1 VIQPYLIAVD
11 LDGTLLTDEK
21 KISRKTKETLFKL
34 IKKGHHVCIS
44 TGRPYRSSNMYYE
57 ELGLKTPI
65 VNFNG
70 AFVHHPH
77 DASFGVHHSPL
88 ELDVAKRIIKAC
100 ESFNVKNI
108 MVEIIDDVYLKKHDE
123 VIVDTFIMNE
133 SPLQIGDLHKNLTE
147 DPTAILVHPENH
159 QVDELR
165 AMLEK
170 EHAEVIDQRVWAA
183 PWNIIE
189 VIRSGI
195 SKATGLEKVAAYYD
209 IPRER
214 IIAFGDEDNDFEM
227 IEYAGHGV
235 AMGNAIDEL
244 KNRANYVTLSN
255 EEDGVAH
262 YLADVFKLL

>member
-1 VIQPYLIAVD
+1 MTQPYLIALD

-21 KISRKTKETLFKL
+21 KIPRKTKALLFEL
-34 IKKGHHVCIS
+34 IEKGHHVCIS
-44 TGRPYRSSNMYYE
+44 TGRPFRSSNMYYE

-77 DASFGVHHSPL
+77 DASFGIHHSPL
-88 ELDVAKRIIKAC
+88 ELDVAQRIIKAC
-100 ESFNVKNI
+100 ETFKVKNI
-108 MVEIIDDVYLKKHDE
+108 MVEVLDEVYLRKHDE
-123 VIVDTFIMNE
+123 VIVNTFIMNE
-133 SPLQIGDLHKNLTE
+133 NPLQIGDLQKTLTE
-147 DPTAILVHPENH
+147 DPTAILVHPEDH
-159 QVDELR
+159 HIGELR
-165 AMLEK
+165 EMLEL
-170 EHAEVIDQRVWAA
+170 EHAEVVDQRVWAA

-195 SKATGLEKVAAYYD
+195 NKATGLEKVAAYYN
-209 IPRER
+209 IPQER

-244 KNRANYVTLSN
+244 KERANYVTLTN
-255 EEDGVAH
+255 EEEGIAH
-262 YLADVFKLL
+262 FLKNVLQLV

>member
-1 VIQPYLIAVD
+1 MTQPYLIALD
-11 LDGTLLTDEK
+11 LDGTLLTDNK
-21 KISRKTKETLFKL
+21 KISKKTKKVLFKL
-34 IKKGHHVCIS
+34 MEKGHHVCIS
-44 TGRPYRSSNMYYE
+44 TGRPYRSSTMYYE
-57 ELGLKTPI
+57 ELKLNSPI

-77 DASFGVHHSPL
+77 DAKFGIHHEPL

-100 ESFNVKNI
+100 ESFHVKNI
-108 MVEIIDDVYLKKHDE
+108 MVEVLDDVYLKKHDE
-123 VIVDTFIMNE
+123 VIVNTFIMDEN
-133 SPLQIGDLHKNLTE
+133 PLHIGDLHKTLTE
-147 DPTAILVHPENH
+147 NPTAILVHPEDH
-159 QVDELR
+159 HISDLR
-165 AMLEK
+165 SMLEK

-195 SKATGLEKVAAYYD
+195 NKARGLEKVAAYYN
-209 IPRER
+209 IPQDR

-244 KNRANYVTLSN
+244 KERANYVTLTN

-262 YLADVFKLL
+262 YLTEVLALL

>member
-1 VIQPYLIAVD
+1 VTQPYLIALD
-11 LDGTLLTDEK
+11 LDGTLLTDDK
-21 KISRKTKETLFKL
+21 KISKKTKQVLSE
-34 IKKGHHVCIS
+34 IIEKGHHVCIS
-44 TGRPYRSSNMYYE
+44 TGRPYRSSSMYYE
-57 ELGLKTPI
+57 ELGLNSPI

-77 DASFGVHHSPL
+77 DAKFGIHHNPL
-88 ELDVAKRIIKAC
+88 EVDVAKNIIKAC
-100 ESFNVKNI
+100 ESFHVKNI
-108 MVEIIDDVYLKKHDE
+108 MVEVLDEVYLKNHDE
-123 VIVDTFIMNE
+123 VIVNTFIMDEN
-133 SPLQIGDLHKNLTE
+133 PLHIGDLHKNLME
-147 DPTAILVHPENH
+147 DPTAILIHPEDH
-159 QVDELR
+159 HIKELR
-165 AMLEK
+165 TMLEK

-195 SKATGLEKVAAYYD
+195 NKARGLEKVAEYYNV
-209 IPRER
+209 PRER

-244 KNRANYVTLSN
+244 KERANYVTLTN

-262 YLADVFKLL
+262 YLKEVLALV

>member
-1 VIQPYLIAVD
+1 VTQPYLIALD
-11 LDGTLLTDEK
+11 LDGTLLTDDK
-21 KISRKTKETLFKL
+21 KISKKTKEVLFEL
-34 IKKGHHVCIS
+34 MEKGHHVCIS
-44 TGRPYRSSNMYYE
+44 TGRPYRSSTMYYE

-77 DASFGVHHSPL
+77 DAKFGIHHTPL

-100 ESFNVKNI
+100 ESFQVKNI
-108 MVEIIDDVYLKKHDE
+108 MVEVIDEVYLKNPDE
-123 VIVDTFIMNE
+123 VIVNTFIMDEN
-133 SPLQIGDLHKNLTE
+133 PLHIGDLHKNLTE
-147 DPTAILVHPENH
+147 HPTAILVHPEDH
-159 QVDELR
+159 HISELR

-195 SKATGLEKVAAYYD
+195 NKAKGLEKVAEYYN
-209 IPRER
+209 IPQER

-227 IEYAGHGV
+227 IEYAGHGI

-244 KNRANYVTLSN
+244 KERANYVTLTN

-262 YLADVFKLL
+262 YLKEVLALV